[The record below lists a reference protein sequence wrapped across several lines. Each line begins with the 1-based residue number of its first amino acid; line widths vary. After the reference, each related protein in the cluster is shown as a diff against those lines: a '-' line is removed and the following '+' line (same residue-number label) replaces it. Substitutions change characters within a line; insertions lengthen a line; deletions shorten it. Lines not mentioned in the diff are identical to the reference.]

1 MQSYLLPTFPA
12 FALVF
17 FGDSVAETT
26 CHTLVYHNYK
36 VQSFRKR
43 PAHRQ
48 AHIFMCA
55 QGLLDISQ
63 TN

>member
-55 QGLLDISQ
+55 
-63 TN
+63 